1 VVITSRNPGW
11 EELAIPVEVDVF
23 DRGESIALLRRRAPQ
38 LTDEQ
43 AGRVAEELGDLPLA
57 LAQAGSYLADTGT
70 SVRDYLALLAERS
83 RELLAQGVPATYPVS
98 LAASVQVAVDRLAAQ
113 SPPAL
118 QLLTLVAYLAPE
130 PVPLALLTAH
140 SAELPEPLAT
150 VAGDPLGFTTL
161 MRLVRQHG
169 LGRVEPAT
177 LVLHRLLAAILR
189 DQPHQHQDWP
199 TRAVRLLCAALP
211 ADDPWGNPSVWPVW
225 RQLLPHVLIA
235 TDPGR
240 ALDTVELKVAWLLNH
255 AALYLHIREE
265 PASARPLFERAWE
278 LRRSTLGDDHPDTL
292 ESAGRLSFN
301 LRELGR
307 YEGARQLGEDTLA
320 RMRRV
325 LGEGHTHTLRAAH
338 NLAAALANR
347 ESARSDPLDGR
358 VNQVSVSE
366 MDHINS
372 DRNPSRSAGEAA
384 DAT

>member
-1 VVITSRNPGW
+1 
-11 EELAIPVEVDVF
+11 
-23 DRGESIALLRRRAPQ
+23 
-38 LTDEQ
+38 
-43 AGRVAEELGDLPLA
+43 
-57 LAQAGSYLADTGT
+57 
-70 SVRDYLALLAERS
+70 
-83 RELLAQGVPATYPVS
+83 VS